1 MSSTGVYVTMSY
13 LLQTFTSTKTQIKQN
28 KNILRFFFLRLQ
40 TEAPQEIRKA
50 RVVSI
55 NKQPYF
61 NFHKVV

>member
-28 KNILRFFFLRLQ
+28 KNILRFFLRLQ